1 MSETRRVRRGEGYG
15 ACDAADREKG
25 ICPLVKFATKVL
37 TTERI
42 KIGENASVAKTW
54 QERLSG
60 KRQKQSNRKRA
71 NCFTI

>member
-1 MSETRRVRRGEGYG
+1 MSKTRRERRGEGYG

-37 TTERI
+37 TTERT
-42 KIGENASVAKTW
+42 KMGCNVSVAKTW

-60 KRQKQSNRKRA
+60 KRQKQGNRERA
-71 NCFTI
+71 NLLSS